1 MGVHVMFSALRKP
14 VVGALQEFDI
24 PTSESTSCVTILSML
39 EAQANAHPYAPA
51 LSSGDDAVTY
61 GELDARSNQIAR
73 YLRSIGIGNG
83 SVAGVCLPRTIEMV
97 TALVAIMK
105 SGAAYLPLDSS
116 HPRERI
122 SFILEDAGCT
132 LLITTGETSDRFC
145 LRTLVLD
152 RDAHLISTMSHSEP
166 ISRVTPDQIAY
177 VIYTSGST
185 GTPKGVEITH
195 SSLLNLVR
203 WHHEA
208 FQVTSA
214 DRASQVA
221 ALGFDAAVWELWP
234 YLTAGASLHLVGE
247 DARLGPELLR
257 DWFVQQQITIGFVP
271 TPMAER
277 MIALPWPCNC
287 GLRILLTGGDA
298 LHSYP
303 PESLPFTLVN
313 NYGPTECTVVATS
326 GTVPAGARAEMPPLG
341 KAITNVCLHVLDD
354 QLQPVPMG
362 EVGELFIGGASVAR
376 GYVNQP
382 ALTAEKFLPD
392 PFHAGARMYRSG
404 DLVRQLPDGQ
414 LAFVGRA
421 DTQIK
426 IRGYR
431 IEPDEI
437 AFALN
442 SHPCVK
448 ASVVSAVLE
457 NGEKRLV
464 AYIVPNGGSG
474 LTRSILQEHARQRVP
489 DYMVPSSFVLID
501 SLPQTSNGKIDRNLL
516 PAPTEANVL
525 GDQETEDPRNIIE
538 ERVAGQ
544 VAALLGLQTVG
555 RNDNFFML
563 GGHSLLGTQLIAR
576 LRQAFGIDVPLRTLF
591 AKPTVAELSEEL
603 ESIILDKLKDSQ

>member
-1 MGVHVMFSALRKP
+1 M
-14 VVGALQEFDI
+14 LQAE
-24 PTSESTSCVTILSML
+24 
-39 EAQANAHPYAPA
+39 ANAYPHAPA
-51 LSSGDDAVTY
+51 VSSGNRAITY
-61 GELDARSNQIAR
+61 RELNVRSNQIAH
-73 YLRSIGIGNG
+73 YLQSIGIGNG
-83 SVAGVCLPRTIEMV
+83 SVVGVCLPRNIEMV
-97 TALVAIMK
+97 IALAAIMK

-116 HPRERI
+116 HPCERI
-122 SFILEDAGCT
+122 SFILNDAQCA
-132 LLITTGETSDRFC
+132 LLITTAEHSERFQ
-145 LRTLVLD
+145 LHTLVLD
-152 RDAHLISTMSHSEP
+152 REAHLISGLSHHETTAS
-166 ISRVTPDQIAY
+166 VTPNQLAY

-203 WHHEA
+203 WHQEA
-208 FQVTSA
+208 FQVTRA

-234 YLTAGASLHLVGE
+234 YLAAGASVHLVDE
-247 DARLGPELLR
+247 DVRLSPELLR
-257 DWFVQQQITIGFVP
+257 DWFVQEQITIGFVP
-271 TPMAER
+271 TPMTER
-277 MIALPWPCNC
+277 MITLPWPGECR
-287 GLRILLTGGDA
+287 LRILLTGGDA
-298 LHSYP
+298 LHTYP
-303 PESLPFTLVN
+303 PASLPFTLVN
-313 NYGPTECTVVATS
+313 NYGPTECTVVAIS
-326 GTVPAGARAEMPPLG
+326 GAVSAGARAEMPSLG
-341 KAITNVCLHVLDD
+341 RAISNVCLHILDN
-354 QLQPVPMG
+354 QLQPVPKG

-376 GYVNQP
+376 GYINQP

-392 PFHAGARMYRSG
+392 PFHPGSRMYRSG

-414 LAFVGRA
+414 FAFIGRA

-448 ASVVSAVLE
+448 ASAVSAVLE
-457 NGEKRLV
+457 NGEKQLV
-464 AYIVPNGGSG
+464 AYIVPNGEPG
-474 LTRSILQEHARQRVP
+474 LTRTALQEHARRRVP

-516 PAPTEANVL
+516 PRPTQANLL
-525 GDQETEDPRNIIE
+525 GDQENEDPRNVIE
-538 ERVAGQ
+538 ERVAAQ
-544 VAALLGLQTVG
+544 VKALLGLQTVG
-555 RNDNFFML
+555 RDDNFFML

-603 ESIILDKLKDSQ
+603 ESIILEKLKDSQ